1 MNRASRVVV
10 LVEDRRQQ
18 QFVRKY
24 LYRLG
29 YGAHD
34 IRFEPLPAGSG
45 SGEKFVRENYARAV
59 KEYRARSAK
68 AQSALVVVIDA
79 DADAV
84 EHRQRQLRE
93 GLTVGGVN
101 PREDGDRIAHWI
113 PRRAIE
119 TWVLCLA
126 GMQVGEE
133 ADYRHDRTVD
143 AVSVMT
149 AAEEFHTW
157 TRRGFEPPPHCVPS
171 LRAAIPKARRIEE

>member
-1 MNRASRVVV
+1 MTNASQVVV
-10 LVEDRRQQ
+10 LAEDGRHQ

-24 LYRLG
+24 LDRLG
-29 YGAHD
+29 YRVRN

-68 AQSALVVVIDA
+68 AQSARVVVIDA

-93 GLTVGGVN
+93 RLTVSGMK
-101 PREDGDRIAHWI
+101 PREDGDRIAQWI

-126 GMQVGEE
+126 GMQVNED
-133 ADYRHDRTVD
+133 ADYRHDAAVD
-143 AVSVMT
+143 AMSVT
-149 AAEEFHTW
+149 AAAERFHAW
-157 TRRGFEPPPHCVPS
+157 TRRGFELPPHCVPS
-171 LRAAIPKARRIEE
+171 LRAAIPEARRIEE